1 MNQAAGCAVVTAP
14 HESDRETR
22 DATTEGGR
30 RPPWAFVPRVR
41 LYMEQLTVD
50 KGEFLRTEL
59 HDFETPV
66 LSVTFDYGGGAA
78 FRACPPD
85 VVYGDDDPDADGF
98 FVGGDAPVVSRD
110 VKRDHSGEARAAAM
124 LESFGVV
131 ELSRLDDFLAG
142 PESLADYLVHIDADV
157 HALCSFTAHA
167 VPKLREHGFVVE
179 IDEAYPYRV
188 APPGAPWYAA
198 LSDEENGD
206 WFSLELGVEVDGER
220 INLLPALVEILER
233 APDDA
238 PLSTLK
244 RLPAR
249 YRAVPVG
256 QGKYLALDP
265 DRLIALLE
273 ILVDL
278 YDGAPSVDMEARFR
292 KERALC
298 LAPIDAVLGSER
310 PVRWQSGE
318 DHVQRA
324 RAIVERSSDV
334 PPLGPELRGLLR
346 PYQVE
351 GVAWLQHLA
360 KNDIGGVLADDM
372 GLGKTLQ
379 TIAHLSI
386 EKEAGRLDVPA
397 LIVMPTS
404 LIGGWQRELRK
415 FAPKLKVATFHG
427 PDRRL
432 AERWLPRFDVVLTT
446 YPVLVRDVESLKKE
460 RYSVLVLDEAQAVKN
475 PRSRAHQAVSE
486 LDARQRICLSG
497 TPVEN
502 NLDEL
507 WALLEAAAPGMLG
520 SAEEFR
526 TRFRHPIERDGNE
539 QRLGL
544 LRQRVAPFVL
554 RRTKEQ
560 VLKELPPKTFLIRH
574 IELLGAERELYESIR
589 VAAHAEVRGIIRKKG
604 LGAST
609 VAILDALMK
618 LRQVCCHPKLVAVD
632 RARHVRDSS
641 KLDTFLTMLE
651 TQLAEGRRVLVF
663 SQFARMLAM
672 ISEELLKRGRR
683 HALLTGAT
691 RDRQA
696 AIDSF
701 QGGKVD
707 VFLISLKAGGTGLT
721 LTRAD
726 TVIHYEPWWNPAAQA
741 QATDR
746 AHRVGQTKPVFV
758 HSLIVAGSVEERMLR
773 LQEKKSRLAEAI
785 LANGPALSALSE
797 EDVDRLFAPLG
808 DD

>member
-1 MNQAAGCAVVTAP
+1 M
-14 HESDRETR
+14 DR
-22 DATTEGGR
+22 
-30 RPPWAFVPRVR
+30 
-41 LYMEQLTVD
+41 
-50 KGEFLRTEL
+50 GEFLRTRL
-59 HDFETPV
+59 CDVETPV
-66 LSVTFDYGGGAA
+66 LSLTFDYGAGAA
-78 FRACPPD
+78 FRACPPED
-85 VVYGDDDPDADGF
+85 LYSEEVTDEDGF
-98 FVGGDAPVVSRD
+98 FLSDAAAPARTSD
-110 VKRDHSGEARAAAM
+110 VKRELGAEARAAAL
-124 LESFGVV
+124 LESFGAV
-131 ELSRLDDFLAG
+131 ELSRLDDFLAD
-142 PESLADYLVHIDADV
+142 PRSLADYLVHIDGDA
-157 HALCSFTAHA
+157 HALCSFSAHA

-179 IDEAYPYRV
+179 IDETYPYRV

-198 LSDEENGD
+198 LSEDEGGD
-206 WFSLELGVEVDGER
+206 WFSLELGVEIDGER
-220 INLLPALVEILER
+220 VNLLPALVEILER

-256 QGKYLALDP
+256 QGKYLAIDP
-265 DRLIALLE
+265 DRLVALLE

-278 YDGAPSVDMEARFR
+278 YDGVPSTEVEPRFR

-298 LAPIDAVLGSER
+298 LAPLDAVLGGER
-310 PVRWQSGE
+310 PVKWRSGAAQVE
-318 DHVQRA
+318 RA
-324 RAIVERSSDV
+324 RAIVERNGDE
-334 PPLGPELRGLLR
+334 PLPLGPELRDILR
-346 PYQVE
+346 PYQIQ
-351 GVAWLQHLA
+351 GVAWLQHLR
-360 KNDIGGVLADDM
+360 KNDVGGVLADDM

-379 TIAHLSI
+379 TITHLAI
-386 EKEAGRLDVPA
+386 EKDAGRLDAPA
-397 LIVMPTS
+397 LVVMPTS

-415 FAPKLKVATFHG
+415 FAPKLTVATFHG
-427 PDRRL
+427 PDRRR
-432 AERWLPRFDVVLTT
+432 AEKWLSRFDVVLTT
-446 YPVLVRDVESLKKE
+446 YPVLVRDVEALKKD
-460 RYSVLVLDEAQAVKN
+460 RYSLLVLDEAQAVKN

-486 LDARQRICLSG
+486 LDAAQRICLSG

-507 WALLEAAAPGMLG
+507 WALVESAAPGVLG
-520 SAEEFR
+520 SPEEFR
-526 TRFRHPIERDGNE
+526 IRFRHPIERDGNE
-539 QRLGL
+539 QRLAL

-560 VLKELPPKTFLIRH
+560 VLKELPPKTFLVRPV
-574 IELLGAERELYESIR
+574 ELLGAERELYESIR

-618 LRQVCCHPKLVAVD
+618 LRQVCCHPALVAVD
-632 RARHVRDSS
+632 RARRVRDCS
-641 KLDTFLTMLE
+641 KLDVFLSMLE

-672 ISEELLKRGRR
+672 ISEDLLRKGVR
-683 HALLTGAT
+683 HGLLTGAT

-696 AIDSF
+696 AIDAF
-701 QGGKVD
+701 QSGKVD

-758 HSLIVAGSVEERMLR
+758 HSLIVSGSVEERMLR

-785 LANGPALSALSE
+785 LAEGSATPSLSE
-797 EDVDRLFAPLG
+797 EDVDTLFAPLG
-808 DD
+808 EDE

>member
-1 MNQAAGCAVVTAP
+1 M
-14 HESDRETR
+14 
-22 DATTEGGR
+22 
-30 RPPWAFVPRVR
+30 PRVR
-41 LYMEQLTVD
+41 LYMERLTVD
-50 KGEFLRTEL
+50 RGEFLRTEL
-59 HDFETPV
+59 HDLETPV

-85 VVYGDDDPDADGF
+85 VDYGDSEVADEEGFYMSDA
-98 FVGGDAPVVSRD
+98 APTPSRE
-110 VKRDHSGEARAAAM
+110 VQRDHAGEARAAAI

-157 HALCSFTAHA
+157 HALCSFAAHA
-167 VPKLREHGFVVE
+167 VPKLREQGFV
-179 IDEAYPYRV
+179 IDIADDYPYRV

-198 LSDEENGD
+198 LSDEEDGD

-220 INLLPALVEILER
+220 INLLPALVELLER

-238 PLSTLK
+238 PLSSIK

-256 QGKYLALDP
+256 EGKYLALDP
-265 DRLIALLE
+265 DRLVALLE

-298 LAPIDAVLGSER
+298 LAPLDAVLGGER
-310 PVRWQSGE
+310 PIRWRSGAA
-318 DHVQRA
+318 HVARA
-324 RAIVERSSDV
+324 RAIVERTGDE
-334 PPLGPELRGLLR
+334 PLPLAPELRDTLR
-346 PYQVE
+346 PYQIE
-351 GVAWLQHLA
+351 GVAWLQHLR

-379 TIAHLSI
+379 TISHLSL

-404 LIGGWQRELRK
+404 LIGSWQRELRK
-415 FAPKLKVATFHG
+415 FAPQLRVATFHG

-432 AERWLPRFDVVLTT
+432 AERWLSRFDVVLTT
-446 YPVLVRDVESLKKE
+446 YPVLVRDVEQLKRE
-460 RYSVLVLDEAQAVKN
+460 RYSLLILDEAQAVKN
-475 PRSRAHQAVSE
+475 PRSRAHQAVAE
-486 LDARQRICLSG
+486 LEARQRICLSG

-507 WALLEAAAPGMLG
+507 WALVETAAPGVLG

-526 TRFRHPIERDGNE
+526 TRFRYPIERDGNE

-560 VLKELPPKTFLIRH
+560 VLKELPPKTFLTRH
-574 IELLGAERELYESIR
+574 VELLGAERELYESIR

-618 LRQVCCHPKLVAVD
+618 LRQVCCHPKLVAVE

-641 KLDTFLTMLE
+641 KLDTFLSMLE

-696 AIDSF
+696 TIDSF

-746 AHRVGQTKPVFV
+746 AHRVGQTQPVFV

-785 LANGPALSALSE
+785 LADATATAALSE
-797 EDVDRLFAPLG
+797 EDVDTLFAPLS